1 MVDIYIDVL
10 LWIKPTVNLRQSY
23 IYSIVIAIP
32 DDGVPFARMKNNHSL
47 VYIAD
52 VSMMFVKLY
61 CL

>member
-1 MVDIYIDVL
+1 MVDIHIVVL
-10 LWIKPTVNLRQSY
+10 MWIKPTVNLSQSY

-32 DDGVPFARMKNNHSL
+32 DDGVACSRLKNNHSL